1 LKVWTLSARILL
13 SIAAYVLSYI
23 LFVCSSIYW
32 DLVFLFKTQSRVFI
46 IINIVAFI
54 IIGLCYNKFEKAVG
68 VICML
73 FAAPSVLVHSKMLK
87 SEPAESVYTRYFPL
101 HLTALLFLKRFGC
114 KKVMDLG
121 CGTGR
126 HTIYLAQNGYQV
138 FAVDISETGIEVTR
152 AKAEKLNLTNI
163 EFAQLDMRN
172 LSVDDNL
179 MDAIMCVWTSGHGT
193 FEDARKNLKE
203 MYRILRLGEI
213 LVIDYVS
220 REDEN
225 YGKGTEIEK
234 NTFINNVEGE
244 ENIPHHYFA
253 KEEIEELYTDF
264 SDVDIN
270 PVDYYFTDSYGTRHT
285 IKAFVVIA
293 VK

>member
-1 LKVWTLSARILL
+1 VVPGGIQ
-13 SIAAYVLSYI
+13 YI
-23 LFVCSSIYW
+23 L
-32 DLVFLFKTQSRVFI
+32 
-46 IINIVAFI
+46 
-54 IIGLCYNKFEKAVG
+54 
-68 VICML
+68 
-73 FAAPSVLVHSKMLK
+73 P
-87 SEPAESVYTRYFPL
+87 
-101 HLTALLFLKRFGC
+101 KRISG
-114 KKVMDLG
+114 
-121 CGTGR
+121 
-126 HTIYLAQNGYQV
+126 

-244 ENIPHHYFA
+244 ETFLIIILPKKRLKNCIRTSQMS
-253 KEEIEELYTDF
+253 I
-264 SDVDIN
+264 
-270 PVDYYFTDSYGTRHT
+270 
-285 IKAFVVIA
+285 
-293 VK
+293 

>member
-1 LKVWTLSARILL
+1 VPLYQNNHSAV
-13 SIAAYVLSYI
+13 VLS
-23 LFVCSSIYW
+23 
-32 DLVFLFKTQSRVFI
+32 VFI
-46 IINIVAFI
+46 
-54 IIGLCYNKFEKAVG
+54 L
-68 VICML
+68 
-73 FAAPSVLVHSKMLK
+73 SVV
-87 SEPAESVYTRYFPL
+87 E
-101 HLTALLFLKRFGC
+101 
-114 KKVMDLG
+114 
-121 CGTGR
+121 
-126 HTIYLAQNGYQV
+126 

-234 NTFINNVEGE
+234 NTFINTL
-244 ENIPHHYFA
+244 
-253 KEEIEELYTDF
+253 K
-264 SDVDIN
+264 
-270 PVDYYFTDSYGTRHT
+270 
-285 IKAFVVIA
+285 
-293 VK
+293 VKKTFLIIILPKKRLKNCIRTSQMSI

>member
-1 LKVWTLSARILL
+1 MSIKWEQEWDRIYKEQGEVQSEILPTVKVEKDI
-13 SIAAYVLSYI
+13 
-23 LFVCSSIYW
+23 
-32 DLVFLFKTQSRVFI
+32 FKS
-46 IINIVAFI
+46 
-54 IIGLCYNKFEKAVG
+54 
-68 VICML
+68 
-73 FAAPSVLVHSKMLK
+73 
-87 SEPAESVYTRYFPL
+87 
-101 HLTALLFLKRFGC
+101 FGC

>member
-1 LKVWTLSARILL
+1 VVPGGIQ
-13 SIAAYVLSYI
+13 YI
-23 LFVCSSIYW
+23 L
-32 DLVFLFKTQSRVFI
+32 
-46 IINIVAFI
+46 
-54 IIGLCYNKFEKAVG
+54 
-68 VICML
+68 
-73 FAAPSVLVHSKMLK
+73 P
-87 SEPAESVYTRYFPL
+87 
-101 HLTALLFLKRFGC
+101 KRISGFC
-114 KKVMDLG
+114 
-121 CGTGR
+121 CG
-126 HTIYLAQNGYQV
+126 Y
-138 FAVDISETGIEVTR
+138 SETGIEVTR

-244 ENIPHHYFA
+244 ENIPHHYLPKKRLKNCIRILRCRYKSCRLLF
-253 KEEIEELYTDF
+253 Y
-264 SDVDIN
+264 
-270 PVDYYFTDSYGTRHT
+270 
-285 IKAFVVIA
+285 
-293 VK
+293 

>member
-1 LKVWTLSARILL
+1 
-13 SIAAYVLSYI
+13 
-23 LFVCSSIYW
+23 
-32 DLVFLFKTQSRVFI
+32 
-46 IINIVAFI
+46 
-54 IIGLCYNKFEKAVG
+54 
-68 VICML
+68 
-73 FAAPSVLVHSKMLK
+73 
-87 SEPAESVYTRYFPL
+87 
-101 HLTALLFLKRFGC
+101 
-114 KKVMDLG
+114 MDLG

-253 KEEIEELYTDF
+253 KEEIEELYSYTKYKYREYVAGNQKVYEITETTKVEIVVNGDNNKF
-264 SDVDIN
+264 YTHPKMPDGEYYIRVWLDNIN
-270 PVDYYFTDSYGTRHT
+270 LGKMSGVDYSSINDTLKGVILDN
-285 IKAFVVIA
+285 IKIT
-293 VK
+293 VKGSIYDDIS